1 MGSESN
7 SPNAAPSMTQDP
19 ERNSTLTPL
28 SAASLAEARRFYA
41 EELRHV
47 ANVSDHRVV
56 AAFASVPREHFVPPG
71 PWQIYGT
78 LDGAYWQTPDDDPH
92 RLYHNVLVAL
102 LPDKRLN
109 NGEPS
114 LWAWHLDR
122 LGLRPGQRVL
132 QIGSGL
138 GYYTA
143 ILAELVGG
151 MGQVRAI
158 EIEPELARAARDNL
172 APWPQVEVIEGS
184 GLDPADGRLEGPW
197 DAIIAFAG
205 AAMPVTAWHTRLA
218 EGGTALQPLTTEAGG
233 IVLRVDR
240 RAAGFAARAA
250 GRIWIYP
257 CLGARDKADIDR
269 LGHAFARLEFQF
281 IRSLRLD
288 PHDADG
294 ACWLHGDGW
303 CLSCREP

>member
-1 MGSESN
+1 
-7 SPNAAPSMTQDP
+7 MTSD
-19 ERNSTLTPL
+19 LT
-28 SAASLAEARRFYA
+28 LAEARRFYA

-47 ANVSDHRVV
+47 ANVSDPRVV
-56 AAFASVPREHFVPPG
+56 AAFASVPRERFVPPG

-78 LDGAYWQTPDDDPH
+78 LDGAYWQTPDADPR
-92 RLYHNVLVAL
+92 RLYHNVLIGL

-114 LWAWHLDR
+114 LWAWHFDH
-122 LGLRPGQRVL
+122 LGLKPGQRVL
-132 QIGSGL
+132 QIGAGG

-143 ILAELVGG
+143 ILAELVGA

-172 APWPQVEVIEGS
+172 APWQQVEVIEGS
-184 GLDPADGRLEGPW
+184 GLDPAGGHLDGPW
-197 DAIIAFAG
+197 DAVVAFAG
-205 AAMPVTAWHTRLA
+205 AAVPVALWHSRLA
-218 EGGTALQPLTTEAGG
+218 EGGSVLQPLTTDVGG
-233 IVLRVDR
+233 VVLRVDR
-240 RAAGFAARAA
+240 RDGRLAARAV

-257 CLGARDKADIDR
+257 CLGARGKADIDR
-269 LGHAFARLEFQF
+269 LRAAFARLDFQF

-288 PHDADG
+288 LHDADG
-294 ACWLHGDGW
+294 ACWLHGEGW